1 MQTLRDIGEAGL
13 IERIKARARR
23 ANRSWVA
30 IGIGDDAAVLRPASG
45 KDLVVSA
52 DTLVEDV
59 HFRWKTQAAATV
71 GRRALAVNLSDLA
84 AMGARPLGCTLA
96 LAAPPELSVQTA
108 LSIVEG
114 LVSEAEKWRSPLVG
128 GNVTRARETSLAVTV
143 FGVLPR
149 GRALRRGDVRAGDRL
164 CVTGRLGGA
173 ALDWMRAEREGA
185 SIRRV
190 PQPRLEAGSRLLAT
204 KGHGGCVDLSD
215 GLIRGLEELL
225 KGTGLGAEIEA
236 KAIPRARG
244 LVAGARRL
252 KLDPEVLALTG
263 AEDYELLFALRSR
276 AESTARLAGRLRV
289 PISQIG
295 RVVRA
300 PGIAGVPQAILRH
313 GWEPFAIR

>member
-173 ALDWMRAEREGA
+173 ALDFMRAEREGA

-215 GLIRGLEELL
+215 GLVRGLEELL

-295 RVVRA
+295 RVVSA

-313 GWEPFAIR
+313 AWEPFAIR